1 MRLVDADALL
11 EQYNLKDA
19 TKYGNKDAEQQ
30 AHSYGTMMLYE
41 IADMIE
47 DAPTVYDVD
56 KVVAELE
63 MKIDNAEFDEMLSR
77 DEKDAYMDAYRR
89 AIEIVK
95 GGGVNYETKKT
106 NADRIRNMSDEELA
120 EFIEQISTDSM
131 ETISFGTKEYKEIWE
146 RKETALEWLQSEVEE
161 DYQLDGLKEKTEEDR
176 EV

>member
-1 MRLVDADALL
+1 MARLIDADALL
-11 EQYNLKDA
+11 EQYSLKDA

-30 AHSYGTMMLYE
+30 AHSYSTMMLYE

-95 GGGVNYETKKT
+95 GGGVNGK
-106 NADRIRNMSDEELA
+106 
-120 EFIEQISTDSM
+120 EQS
-131 ETISFGTKEYKEIWE
+131 
-146 RKETALEWLQSEVEE
+146 Q
-161 DYQLDGLKEKTEEDR
+161 
-176 EV
+176 

>member
-1 MRLVDADALL
+1 MRLIDADALL

-30 AHSYGTMMLYE
+30 AHSYSTMMLYE

-47 DAPTVYDVD
+47 DAPTAYDVD
-56 KVVAELE
+56 KVVEQLE
-63 MKIDNAEFDEMLSR
+63 DYGNEEMDYYR
-77 DEKDAYMDAYRR
+77 NTPYEKCIEECVHK

-95 GGGVNYETKKT
+95 GGGVNDKTKQT